1 MKLKKLVIYSSI
13 AILLNSHLVLI
24 NNDKEETID
33 NHSIST
39 HYDDINFIAH
49 RGLSSL

>member
-24 NNDKEETID
+24 NNDKDFKGALVIINGIIAKNKD
-33 NHSIST
+33 IYIRIS
-39 HYDDINFIAH
+39 
-49 RGLSSL
+49 